1 MVLARLFAPEVFGIV
16 AAITVFVVFFQ
27 LMAEAG
33 LGPAL
38 INRDELEPNDRNGLF
53 GLTIIVGFLLSVLF
67 CLLSPAFLL
76 LYEMPRVD
84 EVVPYVAFALFF
96 YAVSIVPNALLL
108 RERSFFRLAN
118 ANLVADVVSTAASIV
133 LLYLVDPLHALA
145 AKASFSAVTSFSL
158 IWYFS
163 SLTEF
168 GRPMPGKKF
177 SAIRPMLAFSGY
189 QFGFSFVNS
198 FARNLDTILIGR
210 YMGSG
215 MLGVYDKAYQLMKYP
230 LSILTFAMAP
240 AIQPFIRRYSSDV
253 DKVESIHRDFTFKLS
268 ILGAVAGLAMYVLA
282 DWIVMILLGD
292 QWVEVIPII
301 RVLAVAIPVQVVL
314 STSGSF
320 FQGMGRPDLMFVC
333 GLVSAVITVSAIL
346 VGIYQEDVILLCW
359 CLVVAFHINFFQAYY
374 LMYKRVF
381 LSSSGKFLVRMIPA
395 GLIVIGMV
403 VYSLCTI
410 IALRSAI

>member
-1 MVLARLFAPEVFGIV
+1 
-16 AAITVFVVFFQ
+16 
-27 LMAEAG
+27 
-33 LGPAL
+33 
-38 INRDELEPNDRNGLF
+38 
-53 GLTIIVGFLLSVLF
+53 
-67 CLLSPAFLL
+67 
-76 LYEMPRVD
+76 
-84 EVVPYVAFALFF
+84 
-96 YAVSIVPNALLL
+96 
-108 RERSFFRLAN
+108 
-118 ANLVADVVSTAASIV
+118 
-133 LLYLVDPLHALA
+133 
-145 AKASFSAVTSFSL
+145 
-158 IWYFS
+158 
-163 SLTEF
+163 
-168 GRPMPGKKF
+168 MPGKKF

-189 QFGFSFVNS
+189 QFGFSFVNY